1 MRRDHQAYDT
11 DPVSRERQPE
21 MSPRERQILARIAA
35 GKRSK
40 DIAAELGISL
50 RTVNTHRENIAKKLG
65 TSSPAGFVR
74 YAIEHGI
81 TETD

>member
-1 MRRDHQAYDT
+1 
-11 DPVSRERQPE
+11 VSSDDQTQI
-21 MSPRERQILARIAA
+21 SPRERQILARIAA
-35 GKRSK
+35 GKKSK

-50 RTVNTHRENIAKKLG
+50 RTVNTHRENIARKLG

-74 YAIEHGI
+74 YAIENGI